1 MNEMKVQ
8 AKKIIYR
15 CTHRGTKEL
24 DLILGSFAKKNV
36 PTMDPR
42 TLAAFERFIEL
53 PEPILQEILTDK
65 AELPV
70 NLPKELRELLTKFAY
85 RPGSV

>member
-1 MNEMKVQ
+1 MYPSWDQ
-8 AKKIIYR
+8 GIRLDTGQLCKKK
-15 CTHRGTKEL
+15 CTDH
-24 DLILGSFAKKNV
+24 DS
-36 PTMDPR
+36 R

-70 NLPKELRELLTKFAY
+70 NLPKELRELLTEFAY